1 MWAEAE
7 RYYYRGRMIARTKG
21 GGLYQ
26 QPEVIYT
33 ETEEGIPEGVEL
45 IPVDIAATVSNNI
58 ERLDNLLEDTAKKI
72 YSTYVR
78 FRDRIDLFY
87 VAFSGAL
94 DKRSA

>member
-58 ERLDNLLEDTAKKI
+58 ELLVTLRWNTSWKAP
-72 YSTYVR
+72 
-78 FRDRIDLFY
+78 F
-87 VAFSGAL
+87 
-94 DKRSA
+94 